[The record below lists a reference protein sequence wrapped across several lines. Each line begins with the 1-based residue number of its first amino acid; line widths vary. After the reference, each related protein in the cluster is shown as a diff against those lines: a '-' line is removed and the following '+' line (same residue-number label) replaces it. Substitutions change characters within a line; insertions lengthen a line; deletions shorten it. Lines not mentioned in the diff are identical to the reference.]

1 MKGRKIIAVLG
12 LPGSG
17 KSEVIKFLMKKCGW
31 PKVYFGEPT
40 FEELERLKLPV
51 TEKNERMV
59 RENLRKKYGVG
70 YYGEQAIK
78 KIGTIKGRKNIML
91 ESFYTWAEY
100 LMFKKKFKSDFITIA
115 IYASPKTRYARLAR
129 RKKRPLAEN
138 EARSRDHTQ
147 IENLLQG
154 GPIAMADHTIINE
167 NSKAS
172 LARQIDKIIKKLAKA

>member
-1 MKGRKIIAVLG
+1 
-12 LPGSG
+12 
-17 KSEVIKFLMKKCGW
+17 
-31 PKVYFGEPT
+31 
-40 FEELERLKLPV
+40 
-51 TEKNERMV
+51 
-59 RENLRKKYGVG
+59 
-70 YYGEQAIK
+70 
-78 KIGTIKGRKNIML
+78 ML